1 VTNFGSAIE
10 KRQFPTLVAPTLP
23 GISAISS
30 FFASVSSDIA
40 SATAESPAPTGTSTN
55 GNGLISDLE
64 SLFNIIAG
72 TITGDVGKEVETV
85 VNAVVADVI
94 SAVGIK
100 QWYSLYMTEYCEG
113 DYTPSYTS
121 PNAKANTTSCTK
133 LSKLIPVQEVVDWI
147 LTSIRLY

>member
-1 VTNFGSAIE
+1 VTNFGSAIA

-23 GISAISS
+23 GISAVSS
-30 FFASVSSDIA
+30 FFESVSSDIA

-72 TITGDVGKEVETV
+72 TVTGDVGQEVETV
-85 VNAVVADVI
+85 INAVIADAI
-94 SAVGIK
+94 SAAGIK

-121 PNAKANTTSCTK
+121 ANAKENTTSCTK
-133 LSKLIPVQEVVDWI
+133 LSKPIPVQEVIDWI
-147 LTSIRLY
+147 LTVIRLY